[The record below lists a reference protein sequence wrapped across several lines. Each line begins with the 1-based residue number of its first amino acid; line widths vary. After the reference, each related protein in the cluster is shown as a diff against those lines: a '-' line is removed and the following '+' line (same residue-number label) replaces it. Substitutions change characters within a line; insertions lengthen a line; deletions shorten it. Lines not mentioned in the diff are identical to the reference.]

1 MRGAMSRW
9 SRAVL
14 LCVFILTPA
23 AARADDGGFLDWLFR
38 LDPKFVGVGSDFHAL
53 CLDKSNQPMKRCEEF
68 FMLRRLFGIRDA
80 PIDYKAIQ
88 HELNFR
94 IVYYH
99 TYGDLFESNSGD
111 SAHALKLMAVYAY
124 HPDDR

>member
-38 LDPKFVGVGSDFHAL
+38 LDPKFRGIASDFHAL
-53 CLDKSNQPMKRCEEF
+53 CLDKDGKKMDGCEEYF
-68 FMLRRLFGIRDA
+68 GLWLILHRGVKPIAFADIKHEVNIRLA
-80 PIDYKAIQ
+80 
-88 HELNFR
+88 
-94 IVYYH
+94 YYR
-99 TYGDLFESNSGD
+99 TYGDLYPENTSDTIN
-111 SAHALKLMAVYAY
+111 ALKLMALY
-124 HPDDR
+124 